1 VLSASTG
8 LAPDDTRAGA
18 STAAP
23 DDARAGASV
32 SPGDTHSRVTG
43 SGRLRER
50 EGGGGL
56 QRLMGVGA
64 RCHCFRSVAI
74 SGCGGARAWRVAR
87 GG

>member
-1 VLSASTG
+1 VRSAFTG
-8 LAPDDTRAGA
+8 HAPDDACADA

-32 SPGDTHSRVTG
+32 SPGDAHSRVTG

-56 QRLMGVGA
+56 RRLMGSGA
-64 RCHCFRSVAI
+64 RCHCFRSAAI
-74 SGCGGARAWRVAR
+74 SGCGGARARRVAR